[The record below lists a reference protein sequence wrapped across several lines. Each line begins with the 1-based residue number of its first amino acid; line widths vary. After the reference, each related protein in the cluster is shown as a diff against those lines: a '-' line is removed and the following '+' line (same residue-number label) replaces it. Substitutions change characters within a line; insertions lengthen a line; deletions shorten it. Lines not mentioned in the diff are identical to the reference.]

1 MIATR
6 SSPSLGGVNDSPRS
20 ASGDRPLSF
29 ANWTA
34 AVSATAASDPLWTT
48 SNARPS
54 PPKDTTLTTWP
65 SAPRKSSGIIGPK
78 SGSCWPRKSPV
89 RAVRALRGAGGG
101 GVQGAGVFGS
111 EPFGWFRP
119 GLRVGRFSGRGH
131 SVRISGCCGSATL
144 WSRANC
150 GGELADGAE
159 LAEIPPAIA
168 YWSPR

>member
-54 PPKDTTLTTWP
+54 PPKDTTLTTCP
-65 SAPRKSSGIIGPK
+65 IIPAEKLGDNRTK
-78 SGSCWPRKSPV
+78 V
-89 RAVRALRGAGGG
+89 R
-101 GVQGAGVFGS
+101 
-111 EPFGWFRP
+111 
-119 GLRVGRFSGRGH
+119 
-131 SVRISGCCGSATL
+131 
-144 WSRANC
+144 
-150 GGELADGAE
+150 
-159 LAEIPPAIA
+159 
-168 YWSPR
+168 